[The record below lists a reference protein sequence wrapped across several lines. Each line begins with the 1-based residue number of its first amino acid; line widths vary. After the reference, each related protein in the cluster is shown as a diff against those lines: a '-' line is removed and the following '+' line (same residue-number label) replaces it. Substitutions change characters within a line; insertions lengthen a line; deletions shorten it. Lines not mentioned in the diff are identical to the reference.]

1 MTEIFT
7 IDNKYL
13 LQYCG
18 NLMRHRVS
26 IAAKMEELER
36 LCREHG
42 LPLTVQRRAVL
53 EALMQ
58 RHDHPTADQIAEDVA
73 LRLPGVSRTTVY
85 RVLDTLVRISIAR
98 KVCHPG
104 AAARFEVESHRHH
117 HLVCVECGRM
127 IDLEDSRLD
136 ELPFPES
143 KVHGF
148 ELTDYSIQ
156 FRGICAACARDFG
169 AKQETPLRQRRRDS
183 NPSQTGKNS

>member
-1 MTEIFT
+1 
-7 IDNKYL
+7 
-13 LQYCG
+13 
-18 NLMRHRVS
+18 MRHRVS
-26 IAAKMEELER
+26 ISAKMEELER
-36 LCREHG
+36 LCRENG

-85 RVLDTLVRISIAR
+85 RVLDTLVRISLAR

-143 KVHGF
+143 GVHGF
-148 ELTDYSIQ
+148 QLTDYSIQ
-156 FRGICAACARDFG
+156 FRGTCAGCARDLG
-169 AKQETPLRQRRRDS
+169 ASKPETPLNQRRRER
-183 NPSQTGKNS
+183 NPSRKGTG

>member
-1 MTEIFT
+1 M
-7 IDNKYL
+7 
-13 LQYCG
+13 
-18 NLMRHRVS
+18 MRSRVS
-26 IAAKMEELER
+26 ISAKMEELER
-36 LCREHG
+36 LCREQG

-53 EALMQ
+53 EALML
-58 RHDHPTADQIAEDVA
+58 RHDHPTADQVAEDVA

-117 HLVCVECGRM
+117 HLVCVECGHM

-143 KVHGF
+143 GVHGF
-148 ELTDYSIQ
+148 QLTDYSIQ
-156 FRGICAACARDFG
+156 FRGTCAACARNSG
-169 AKQETPLRQRRRDS
+169 ASKPGIPLRQRRRDS
-183 NPSQTGKNS
+183 RPSQTRKNS